1 MSVFSRMENELQQIN
16 LSVEQ
21 KGPIDLEAFKS
32 FTKFHQSILYLAFNV
47 QMKLRRTILGDE
59 FWEMLSRRRLK
70 LSKGRY
76 MSLTT
81 ILMIVSGHACCGCSE
96 IVPVISLFNCLP
108 VFLQQHADPEWTKR
122 VVEEGEEYKEKL
134 SRSRSS
140 SQVTP
145 SNRTK

>member
-81 ILMIVSGHACCGCSE
+81 ILMIVSGRYVYCCCGCSV
-96 IVPVISLFNCLP
+96 IAPVIAWCNYLPTCLFTT
-108 VFLQQHADPEWTKR
+108 AR
-122 VVEEGEEYKEKL
+122 
-134 SRSRSS
+134 RSRVDEESRGGRGRV
-140 SQVTP
+140 QGETVAVA
-145 SNRTK
+145 K